1 MRKKLF
7 FLFFILF
14 IIKSNA
20 QQYVYNFVQG
30 SVLNYQ
36 AISLN
41 QHQFRFQTSILDYF
55 VPTFSSTTEII
66 GDVLEVKMNYNIT
79 EQVFNFG
86 NLILYDNLVD
96 YNQLIAPNVTQI
108 KMSTNVT
115 MIEDN
120 PPFNTITVADA
131 YFRIFDLDNLSVM
144 TNSAVKS
151 NIFPNPTTGS
161 FTINSPTEIKVIEI
175 YDVVGK
181 QVMSVTSKNNTE
193 RIQLINCQAGVYFIK
208 LTSNNGSVV
217 KKLIVQ

>member
-1 MRKKLF
+1 ML
-7 FLFFILF
+7 
-14 IIKSNA
+14 
-20 QQYVYNFVQG
+20 
-30 SVLNYQ
+30 SVTFYQ

-66 GDVLEVKMNYNIT
+66 GDVLAVKMNYNIT

>member
-66 GDVLEVKMNYNIT
+66 GDVLAVKMNYNIT

>member
-120 PPFNTITVADA
+120 PPFNTITAADA